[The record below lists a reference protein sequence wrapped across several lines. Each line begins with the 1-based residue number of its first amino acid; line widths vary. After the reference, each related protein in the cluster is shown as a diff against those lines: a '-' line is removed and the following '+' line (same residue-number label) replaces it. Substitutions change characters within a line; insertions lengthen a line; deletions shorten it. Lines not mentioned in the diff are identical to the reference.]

1 MYCVHRVLYLAA
13 CFHGQR
19 LLVQRPADVSR
30 AQDVEA
36 DVGNDFNALAL
47 PPPSPPI
54 WHEYCAACGQLS
66 RPHHQQLLPCLML
79 LVSKACCEHCTSRVC
94 AFSWDAADTGLLGAE
109 DHCDGRLL
117 ARDVEPRYEA
127 LQCTTGQVWAGA
139 LNMLGPPVLN
149 V

>member
-54 WHEYCAACGQLS
+54 WHEYCAACGQAESASLS
-66 RPHHQQLLPCLML
+66 TASALL
-79 LVSKACCEHCTSRVC
+79 
-94 AFSWDAADTGLLGAE
+94 DAIGIKG
-109 DHCDGRLL
+109 
-117 ARDVEPRYEA
+117 
-127 LQCTTGQVWAGA
+127 
-139 LNMLGPPVLN
+139 VL
-149 V
+149 